1 MIEDSRPAWREYEM
15 DRLLEMY
22 LKARELITRE
32 DGQDL
37 VEYGLLIV
45 LIACGAMTSISYV
58 SMALVT
64 MFTNISNSIG

>member
-1 MIEDSRPAWREYEM
+1 M

-64 MFTNISNSIG
+64 MFTNISNSMG